1 MSARRFL
8 LAVACAAPLLLACAA
23 GCQQGEKKK
32 PPLVTRERSQAV
44 EQAPG
49 AAPPETA
56 AQAAPAID
64 AGAAP
69 AKPKRQL
76 CDGKLELQRPLPK
89 SALGRAAAPGVAEPA
104 AALPVGDGVWTWLN
118 FWAAWC
124 VPCKEEIP
132 RLKSWEQKL
141 NAAGKSF
148 QVVYVSMDDDPRQL
162 QEFLKSQ
169 PATGLRSTYWLR
181 EGKEREDWLKTAEL
195 PPDPGLPIHVLV
207 DGRGRARCV
216 IDGAVED
223 ADYEQLRA
231 LIGG

>member
-1 MSARRFL
+1 MLR
-8 LAVACAAPLLLACAA
+8 VVYAAPLLLAAA
-23 GCQQGEKKK
+23 WGCDQGEKKK
-32 PPLVTRERSQAV
+32 PPTVTRERSQAV
-44 EQAPG
+44 EVAPG
-49 AAPPETA
+49 AAAPEA
-56 AQAAPAID
+56 PSEAAAPTASV
-64 AGAAP
+64 AA
-69 AKPKRQL
+69 AKPARKL
-76 CDGKLELQRPLPK
+76 CDGRLALQRPLPK
-89 SALGRAAAPGVAEPA
+89 QTVGRAAAPGVAEPP

-148 QVVYVSMDDDPRQL
+148 QVVFVSMDDDPRQL

-169 PATGLRSTYWLR
+169 PADGLRATYWLR

-216 IDGAVED
+216 VDGAVED